1 MRFYVRSFLGVG
13 LFFFAW
19 AAFEYSIYQFL
30 QIGTCASGGPYLSAR
45 QCPSG
50 TGIYFAGLF
59 GGVILGLISIGIYAT
74 RGTPPDV
81 EQTEY
86 RGPRVSFGI
95 LAWSLLFL
103 GTAIVGLISVLGPD
117 ASPGPGAKTGAIIV
131 AAVFIPMGAIPVLAS
146 LRRGSPSSSKS
157 SPISFSPPPAPA
169 GASPTGYTPPVPPP
183 MPRPTPVSVPQRPA
197 AKPHPD
203 GLGQLEKLKKLHD
216 EGALTDAE
224 FQAAKAK
231 ILNEL

>member
-30 QIGTCASGGPYLSAR
+30 QIGTCASGGPYVSAR

-59 GGVILGLISIGIYAT
+59 GGIILGLIAVGIYAT

-81 EQTEY
+81 AEGDYQ
-86 RGPRVSFGI
+86 GPRVSFGI
-95 LAWSLLFL
+95 LAWSALFL
-103 GTAIVGLISVLGPD
+103 GTAIVG
-117 ASPGPGAKTGAIIV
+117 IIV
-131 AAVFIPMGAIPVLAS
+131 AAVFIPMGTIPLLAS
-146 LRRGSPSSSKS
+146 LRRGPRTEAPSMRLT
-157 SPISFSPPPAPA
+157 PPPAPA
-169 GASPTGYTPPVPPP
+169 GGPGFGYAPPGEPSSPLGWVSAPAPPKPTGIGVHEPGGGVQPKT
-183 MPRPTPVSVPQRPA
+183 Q
-197 AKPHPD
+197 HGD

-216 EGALTDAE
+216 EGALSDGE
-224 FQAAKAK
+224 FAAAKAK
-231 ILNEL
+231 ILSEL